1 MKKKKYMIILL
12 IIVIS
17 CINIGY
23 ASISSNMLINGTAI
37 IQNKKWKI
45 YFDNVNI
52 NEQSVSAKVEPET
65 VGNNTISI
73 GYEVDLAKPGDFHE
87 FTVDIVNDGDLTAV
101 LDEFSITQLTDA
113 QKKYLNYKVKYNDG
127 NEIAKTDTIAAHSS
141 EKLLVRIEYLKDV
154 TSADLPT
161 ADEAISLNVELT
173 YVPESRNSQEGGNT
187 GENPEENPGEKP
199 GENPGE
205 TPGSNPGETPGE
217 NPSEDSK
224 GSAIADQMVLGYSW
238 TSEGIAAD
246 GRKYLVK
253 KTMANRTTTNE
264 PIQVKA
270 GDSFTVKQTSQYIFG
285 YFFTT
290 LEEDGKYYFT
300 HDPGWQTNIKN
311 NDITITAEQDGYL
324 VLNWKKSSNSNL
336 TQEDT
341 DAMKE
346 LVTFT
351 SANN

>member
-1 MKKKKYMIILL
+1 M
-12 IIVIS
+12 
-17 CINIGY
+17 
-23 ASISSNMLINGTAI
+23 
-37 IQNKKWKI
+37 
-45 YFDNVNI
+45 
-52 NEQSVSAKVEPET
+52 
-65 VGNNTISI
+65 
-73 GYEVDLAKPGDFHE
+73 
-87 FTVDIVNDGDLTAV
+87 
-101 LDEFSITQLTDA
+101 
-113 QKKYLNYKVKYNDG
+113 
-127 NEIAKTDTIAAHSS
+127 
-141 EKLLVRIEYLKDV
+141 
-154 TSADLPT
+154 
-161 ADEAISLNVELT
+161 T
-173 YVPESRNSQEGGNT
+173 YVPESSNSQEGGNT
-187 GENPEENPGEKP
+187 GENP
-199 GENPGE
+199 
-205 TPGSNPGETPGE
+205 GE

-224 GSAIADQMVLGYSW
+224 ESAIADQMVLGYSW
-238 TSEGIAAD
+238 TSEGTAAD

-253 KTMANRTTTNE
+253 KAMANRTTTNE
-264 PIQVKA
+264 LIQVKT

-300 HDPGWQTNIKN
+300 HDLGWQTNIKN

>member
-1 MKKKKYMIILL
+1 MKKKKYMVILL
-12 IIVIS
+12 IIVIT
-17 CINIGY
+17 CISIGY

-101 LDEFSITQLTDA
+101 LDEFTITQLTDA
-113 QKKYLNYKVKYNDG
+113 QKKYLNYTVKYNDG
-127 NEIAKTDTIAAHSS
+127 NAIAKNDTVAAHSS
-141 EKLLVRIEYLKDV
+141 EKLLVKIEYLKDV

-173 YVPESRNSQEGGNT
+173 YVPESSNSQEGGNT
-187 GENPEENPGEKP
+187 GENPGGN
-199 GENPGE
+199 
-205 TPGSNPGETPGE
+205 TGE

-224 GSAIADQMVLGYSW
+224 ESAIADQMVLGYSW
-238 TSEGIAAD
+238 TSDGKAAD

-253 KTMANRTTTNE
+253 KAMANRTTTNE
-264 PIQVKA
+264 LIQVKT
-270 GDSFTVKQTSQYIFG
+270 GDSFTVKQTSQYVFG
-285 YFFTT
+285 YFFVT
-290 LEEDGKYYFT
+290 LEEDGNYYFT
-300 HDPGWQTNIKN
+300 SDTGWQTSIKN
-311 NDITITAEQDGYL
+311 NDITITATEDGYL
-324 VLNWKKSSNSNL
+324 ALNWKNSSDSNL
-336 TQEDT
+336 TQADT

>member
-1 MKKKKYMIILL
+1 MKKKKYMVILL
-12 IIVIS
+12 IIVIT
-17 CINIGY
+17 CISIGY

-101 LDEFSITQLTDA
+101 LDEFTITQLTDA
-113 QKKYLNYKVKYNDG
+113 QKKYLNYTVKYNDG
-127 NEIAKTDTIAAHSS
+127 NAIAKNDTVAAHSS
-141 EKLLVRIEYLKDV
+141 EKLLVKIEYLKDV

-173 YVPESRNSQEGGNT
+173 YVPESSNSQEGGNT
-187 GENPEENPGEKP
+187 GENP
-199 GENPGE
+199 
-205 TPGSNPGETPGE
+205 
-217 NPSEDSK
+217 SEDSK
-224 GSAIADQMVLGYSW
+224 ESAIADQMVLGYSW
-238 TSEGIAAD
+238 TSDGKAAD

-253 KTMANRTTTNE
+253 KAMANRTTTNE
-264 PIQVKA
+264 LIQVKT
-270 GDSFTVKQTSQYIFG
+270 GDSFTVKQTSQYVFG
-285 YFFTT
+285 YFFVT
-290 LEEDGKYYFT
+290 LEEDGNYYFT
-300 HDPGWQTNIKN
+300 SDTGWQTNIKN

-324 VLNWKKSSNSNL
+324 AMNWKKSSNSNL
-336 TQEDT
+336 TQADT

>member
-1 MKKKKYMIILL
+1 MKKKKYMVILL
-12 IIVIS
+12 IIVIT
-17 CINIGY
+17 CISIGY

-101 LDEFSITQLTDA
+101 LDEFTITQLTDA
-113 QKKYLNYKVKYNDG
+113 QKKYLNFTVKYNDG
-127 NEIAKTDTIAAHSS
+127 NAIAKNDTVAAHSS
-141 EKLLVRIEYLKDV
+141 EKLLVKIEYLKDV

-161 ADEAISLNVELT
+161 ADESISLNVELT
-173 YVPESRNSQEGGNT
+173 YVPESSNSQEGGNT
-187 GENPEENPGEKP
+187 GENPG
-199 GENPGE
+199 
-205 TPGSNPGETPGE
+205 
-217 NPSEDSK
+217 EDSK
-224 GSAIADQMVLGYSW
+224 ESAIADQMVLGYSW
-238 TSEGIAAD
+238 TSEGTAAD

-253 KTMANRTTTNE
+253 KAMANRTTTNE
-264 PIQVKA
+264 LIQVKT
-270 GDSFTVKQTSQYIFG
+270 GDSFTVKQTSQYVFG
-285 YFFTT
+285 YFFVT
-290 LEEDGKYYFT
+290 LEEDGNYYFT
-300 HDPGWQTNIKN
+300 SDTGWQTNIKN

-336 TQEDT
+336 TQADT

>member
-23 ASISSNMLINGTAI
+23 ASISSNMLINDTAI

-141 EKLLVRIEYLKDV
+141 EKLLVKIEYLKDV

-187 GENPEENPGEKP
+187 GENPEENPGEK
-199 GENPGE
+199 
-205 TPGSNPGETPGE
+205 PGE

-300 HDPGWQTNIKN
+300 HDLGWQTNIKN

>member
-141 EKLLVRIEYLKDV
+141 EKLLVKIEYLKDV

-187 GENPEENPGEKP
+187 GENP
-199 GENPGE
+199 
-205 TPGSNPGETPGE
+205 GETPGE
-217 NPSEDSK
+217 NPSED
-224 GSAIADQMVLGYSW
+224 
-238 TSEGIAAD
+238 
-246 GRKYLVK
+246 
-253 KTMANRTTTNE
+253 
-264 PIQVKA
+264 
-270 GDSFTVKQTSQYIFG
+270 
-285 YFFTT
+285 
-290 LEEDGKYYFT
+290 
-300 HDPGWQTNIKN
+300 
-311 NDITITAEQDGYL
+311 
-324 VLNWKKSSNSNL
+324 
-336 TQEDT
+336 
-341 DAMKE
+341 
-346 LVTFT
+346 
-351 SANN
+351 

>member
-1 MKKKKYMIILL
+1 MVILL
-12 IIVIS
+12 IIVIT
-17 CINIGY
+17 CISIGY
-23 ASISSNMLINGTAI
+23 AAISSNMLINGTAI

-101 LDEFSITQLTDA
+101 LDEFSVTELTDA
-113 QKKYLNYKVKYNDG
+113 QKKYLNYTVKYNDG
-127 NEIAKTDTIAAHSS
+127 NAIAKTDTVAAHSS
-141 EKLLVRIEYLKDV
+141 EKLLVKIEYLKDV

-161 ADEAISLNVELT
+161 ADEKISLNVEMT
-173 YVPESRNSQEGGNT
+173 YVPESSNSQEGGNT
-187 GENPEENPGEKP
+187 GENP
-199 GENPGE
+199 
-205 TPGSNPGETPGE
+205 GE

-224 GSAIADQMVLGYSW
+224 ESAIADQMVLGYAW
-238 TSEGIAAD
+238 TSDGTAAD

-253 KTMANRTTTNE
+253 KAMANRTTTNE

-270 GDSFTVKQTSQYIFG
+270 GDSFTVKQTSLYVFG

-290 LEEDGKYYFT
+290 LEEDGNYYFT
-300 HDPGWQTNIKN
+300 SDAGWQTNVKN
-311 NDITITAEQDGYL
+311 NDITITATQDGYL
-324 VLNWKKSSNSNL
+324 VLNWKNSSNSNL
-336 TQEDT
+336 TQTDT

-351 SANN
+351 PANN

>member
-1 MKKKKYMIILL
+1 MKKKKYMVILL
-12 IIVIS
+12 IIVIT
-17 CINIGY
+17 CISIGY

-101 LDEFSITQLTDA
+101 LDEFTITQLTDA
-113 QKKYLNYKVKYNDG
+113 QKKYLNFTVKYNDG
-127 NEIAKTDTIAAHSS
+127 NTIANNDTVAAHSS
-141 EKLLVRIEYLKDV
+141 EKLLVKIEYLKDV

-161 ADEAISLNVELT
+161 ADESISLNVELT
-173 YVPESRNSQEGGNT
+173 YVPESSNSQEGGNT
-187 GENPEENPGEKP
+187 GENP
-199 GENPGE
+199 
-205 TPGSNPGETPGE
+205 GE

-224 GSAIADQMVLGYSW
+224 ESAIADQMVLGYSW
-238 TSEGIAAD
+238 TSEGTAAD

-253 KTMANRTTTNE
+253 KAMANRTTTNE
-264 PIQVKA
+264 LIQVKT
-270 GDSFTVKQTSQYIFG
+270 GDSFTVKQTSQYVFG
-285 YFFTT
+285 YFFVT
-290 LEEDGKYYFT
+290 LEEDGNYYFT
-300 HDPGWQTNIKN
+300 SDSGWQTNIKN

-336 TQEDT
+336 TQADT

>member
-141 EKLLVRIEYLKDV
+141 EKLLVKIEYLKDV

-187 GENPEENPGEKP
+187 GENPEENPGEK
-199 GENPGE
+199 
-205 TPGSNPGETPGE
+205 PGE

-300 HDPGWQTNIKN
+300 HDLGWQTNIKN

>member
-1 MKKKKYMIILL
+1 MKKKKYMVILL
-12 IIVIS
+12 IIAITCIS
-17 CINIGY
+17 IAY
-23 ASISSNMLINGTAI
+23 ATISSNMIINGTAI
-37 IQNKKWKI
+37 IKNKKWKI
-45 YFDNVNI
+45 YFDNVII

-101 LDEFSITQLTDA
+101 LDELFITELTDV
-113 QKKYLNYKVKYNDG
+113 QKKYLNYTVKYNDG
-127 NEIAKTDTIAAHSS
+127 NAIAKNDTVAAHSS
-141 EKLLVRIEYLKDV
+141 EKILVKIEYLKDV

-173 YVPESRNSQEGGNT
+173 YFPESSNSQEGGNT
-187 GENPEENPGEKP
+187 EENPGETPEENPGES
-199 GENPGE
+199 
-205 TPGSNPGETPGE
+205 T
-217 NPSEDSK
+217 
-224 GSAIADQMVLGYSW
+224 IADQMVLGYSW
-238 TSEGIAAD
+238 TSEGKATD

-270 GDSFTVKQTSQYIFG
+270 GDSFTVKQTSQYVFG

-290 LEEDGKYYFT
+290 LEEDGNYYFT
-300 HDPGWQTNIKN
+300 YDLGWQTNIKN
-311 NDITITAEQDGYL
+311 NDITITVTEDGYL
-324 VLNWKKSSNSNL
+324 AMNWKKSSNSNL
-336 TQEDT
+336 TQADT

-351 SANN
+351 PANN

>member
-12 IIVIS
+12 IIVIT

-141 EKLLVRIEYLKDV
+141 EKLLVKIEYLKDV

-173 YVPESRNSQEGGNT
+173 YVPESSNSQEGGNT
-187 GENPEENPGEKP
+187 GEK
-199 GENPGE
+199 
-205 TPGSNPGETPGE
+205 PGE

-224 GSAIADQMVLGYSW
+224 ESAIADQMVLGSSW

-270 GDSFTVKQTSQYIFG
+270 GDSFTVKQTSQYLFG

-300 HDPGWQTNIKN
+300 HDAGWQINIKN

-336 TQEDT
+336 TQADT

-346 LVTFT
+346 LVTFM

>member
-1 MKKKKYMIILL
+1 MKKKKYMVILL
-12 IIVIS
+12 IIVIT
-17 CINIGY
+17 CISIGY

-101 LDEFSITQLTDA
+101 LDEFTITQLTDA
-113 QKKYLNYKVKYNDG
+113 QKKYLNFTVKYNDG
-127 NEIAKTDTIAAHSS
+127 NAIAKNDTVAAHSS
-141 EKLLVRIEYLKDV
+141 EKLLVKIEYLKDV

-161 ADEAISLNVELT
+161 ADESISLNVELT
-173 YVPESRNSQEGGNT
+173 YVPESSNSQEGGNT
-187 GENPEENPGEKP
+187 GENP
-199 GENPGE
+199 
-205 TPGSNPGETPGE
+205 GE

-224 GSAIADQMVLGYSW
+224 ESAIADQMVLGYSW
-238 TSEGIAAD
+238 TSEGTAAD

-253 KTMANRTTTNE
+253 KAMANITTTNE
-264 PIQVKA
+264 LIQVKT
-270 GDSFTVKQTSQYIFG
+270 GDSFTVKQTSQYVFG
-285 YFFTT
+285 YFFVT
-290 LEEDGKYYFT
+290 LEEDGNYYFT
-300 HDPGWQTNIKN
+300 SDSGWQTNIKN

-324 VLNWKKSSNSNL
+324 VLNCKKSSNSNL
-336 TQEDT
+336 TQADT

>member
-1 MKKKKYMIILL
+1 MKKKKYMVILL
-12 IIVIS
+12 IIVIT
-17 CINIGY
+17 CISIGY

-37 IQNKKWKI
+37 IKNKKWKI

-73 GYEVDLAKPGDFHE
+73 EYEVDLTKPGDFHE

-101 LDEFSITQLTDA
+101 LDEFFITELTDV
-113 QKKYLNYKVKYNDG
+113 QKKYLNYTVKYNDG
-127 NEIAKTDTIAAHSS
+127 NAIAKNDTVAAHSS
-141 EKLLVRIEYLKDV
+141 EKILVKIEYLKDV

-161 ADEAISLNVELT
+161 ADEVISLNVELT
-173 YVPESRNSQEGGNT
+173 YVPESSNSQEGGNT
-187 GENPEENPGEKP
+187 GENP
-199 GENPGE
+199 
-205 TPGSNPGETPGE
+205 
-217 NPSEDSK
+217 SEDSK
-224 GSAIADQMVLGYSW
+224 ESAIADQMVLGYSW

-253 KTMANRTTTNE
+253 KAMANRTTTNE

-270 GDSFTVKQTSQYIFG
+270 GDSFTVKQTSQYVFG

-290 LEEDGKYYFT
+290 LEEDGNYYFT
-300 HDPGWQTNIKN
+300 YDSGWQTNIKN
-311 NDITITAEQDGYL
+311 NDITITVTEDGYL
-324 VLNWKKSSNSNL
+324 AMNWKNSSNSNL
-336 TQEDT
+336 TQADT

-346 LVTFT
+346 LVTFM

>member
-141 EKLLVRIEYLKDV
+141 EKLLVKIEYLKDV

-187 GENPEENPGEKP
+187 GEN
-199 GENPGE
+199 
-205 TPGSNPGETPGE
+205 PGE

-300 HDPGWQTNIKN
+300 HDLGWQTNIKN